1 MKAMPRYLA
10 IVRYSTLES
19 FGQCDKDIETIIKAK
34 LAGQE
39 ISHFNLFLP
48 TSALPPVHY
57 ASFVVPYDLPEDVL
71 DDMKVADGLLIHIR
85 RE

>member
-1 MKAMPRYLA
+1 MPRYLA

-19 FGQCDKDIETIIKAK
+19 FGQCDKDIETMCHPPLPEAMTTGIKAK

-39 ISHFNLFLP
+39 ITDFNLFPP

-57 ASFVVPYDLPEDVL
+57 ASRSS
-71 DDMKVADGLLIHIR
+71 HSHSS
-85 RE
+85 